1 MKTFS
6 FGLMFHYVILFAA
19 AVLVLG
25 LIDVAEAQQ
34 PIRIGGSL
42 SMTGQYA
49 ELGQTQQ
56 RGYQACLK
64 QANEKGGILGRKID
78 AVVEDDQSQTETAV
92 RIYERLT
99 AQEKVDAVFSP
110 YSSPITEAVADVTEK
125 RRLPMLSAG
134 AATTSIFRKGRKF
147 SFMMLSPAETY
158 LEGLIDVA
166 SKKGLKTLALVHEDT
181 LFPKAIAQGAIDVA
195 KKKGLKVVLVEG
207 YPKGHTDFSA
217 VLNKVKA
224 AGPDV
229 LGAATYF
236 EDAVAI
242 TRVMRDLNV
251 NVKMY
256 GVTVGGDL
264 PKFYELLGRNGE
276 FVYGATQW
284 EPDLVTLRAG
294 GLIPIARQYPGA
306 REFVESYRKEFP
318 GLDLSYQTAAAY
330 AACQTLLETIKRSG
344 SLDGE
349 KLRGVIANLDL
360 NTVFGAFKVDQGGF
374 QIAHKM
380 VMFQWQ
386 DGKKAIV
393 WPEELAPGKPRFP
406 TPAWNQR

>member
-1 MKTFS
+1 MKKQRS
-6 FGLMFHYVILFAA
+6 LLLGS
-19 AVLVLG
+19 VLVFPLLG
-25 LIDVAEAQQ
+25 LVAVAAAQQ
-34 PIRIGGSL
+34 PIRVGASL
-42 SMTGQYA
+42 SLTGQYA

-64 QANEKGGILGRKID
+64 QANEKGGLLGRKID
-78 AVVEDDQSQTETAV
+78 VLVEDDQSQTENAV

-99 AQEKVDAVFSP
+99 AQEKVEAVFSP

-125 RRLPMLSAG
+125 RRIPMLAAG
-134 AATTSIFRKGRKF
+134 AATTSIFKKGRRF
-147 SFMMLSPAETY
+147 IFMMLSPAEVY
-158 LEGLIDVA
+158 LEGLVDIA
-166 SKKGLKTLALVHEDT
+166 AKRGLKTIALVHEDT
-181 LFPKAIAQGAIDVA
+181 IFPKAIAQGAIELA
-195 KKKGLKVVLVEG
+195 NKRGLKVVFVEP
-207 YPKGHTDFSA
+207 YPKGRTDFSA
-217 VLNKVKA
+217 ILGKLKA
-224 AGPDV
+224 ANSDV

-242 TRVMRDLNV
+242 TRQMRDLDV
-251 NVKMY
+251 NPKMY

-264 PKFYELLGRNGE
+264 PKFYELLGRNAE

-306 REFVESYRKEFP
+306 REFVESYKKEFP
-318 GLDLSYQTAAAY
+318 GADLSYQSAAAY
-330 AACQTLLETIKRSG
+330 AACQILLEAVKRTG

-349 KLRGVIANLDL
+349 KLRGAIANVDL
-360 NTVFGAFKVDQGGF
+360 NTTFGAFKVDKDGF

-386 DGKKAIV
+386 DGKKVIV
-393 WPEELAPGKPRFP
+393 WPDELAPGKPRFP
-406 TPAWNQR
+406 TPAWSQR